1 MFHSV
6 SLTWG
11 RAQSLC
17 STSWNWRRCF
27 PGYFPPTGRWAEKCS
42 VKMKYQSCPHV
53 IYNSSLQWELLLAVF
68 FQVSQEIMT
77 SFFLW
82 TLVRKVWIEMVA
94 GKARTRLSPNAVLL
108 QHQLSALTQVSVPP
122 GSLQTFLLYCAGHN
136 RGWQQ
141 RCWRD
146 GITCGIAFELE
157 QNPQHTLA
165 CASVIRSTQ
174 RCIGLF

>member
-1 MFHSV
+1 MWASLEAEHRVCVIRHETGGDV
-6 SLTWG
+6 SQATFPPPVDEQRNVQWKWNI
-11 RAQSLC
+11 RAALMWFTIAACSESCSSLC
-17 STSWNWRRCF
+17 
-27 PGYFPPTGRWAEKCS
+27 
-42 VKMKYQSCPHV
+42 
-53 IYNSSLQWELLLAVF
+53 F

-77 SFFLW
+77 SFLW

-122 GSLQTFLLYCAGHN
+122 GSLQTFLLYCSRHN
-136 RGWQQ
+136 RGWQ
-141 RCWRD
+141 RRRWRD
-146 GITCGIAFELE
+146 RITCGVAFELE

-174 RCIGLF
+174 RRIGLF

>member
-77 SFFLW
+77 SFFCERLCERCELKW
-82 TLVRKVWIEMVA
+82 LLVKQELGLVLMRCFCSTSSQPWLRFQFLLVHY
-94 GKARTRLSPNAVLL
+94 RLSSFIV
-108 QHQLSALTQVSVPP
+108 
-122 GSLQTFLLYCAGHN
+122 
-136 RGWQQ
+136 
-141 RCWRD
+141 RD
-146 GITCGIAFELE
+146 I
-157 QNPQHTLA
+157 
-165 CASVIRSTQ
+165 
-174 RCIGLF
+174 IGDDSRDVGETE